1 LFGEDTHHWALARIA
16 FARQPHVPRTT
27 HLDLFSL
34 KAPGNCENRDES
46 FVTFNESKN
55 RPLTLLVPGNHV
67 QRGIRIIVTSNFFA
81 TSFSVLFQV
90 VFDPKFPSLEVVI
103 SKSQTT
109 LQ

>member
-46 FVTFNESKN
+46 FVTFKN
-55 RPLTLLVPGNHV
+55 QKTGR
-67 QRGIRIIVTSNFFA
+67 
-81 TSFSVLFQV
+81 
-90 VFDPKFPSLEVVI
+90 
-103 SKSQTT
+103 
-109 LQ
+109 

>member
-67 QRGIRIIVTSNFFA
+67 QRGIRIIVKRLCNSRIDDRITNYRTIEF
-81 TSFSVLFQV
+81 
-90 VFDPKFPSLEVVI
+90 VFNLSRALE
-103 SKSQTT
+103 
-109 LQ
+109 